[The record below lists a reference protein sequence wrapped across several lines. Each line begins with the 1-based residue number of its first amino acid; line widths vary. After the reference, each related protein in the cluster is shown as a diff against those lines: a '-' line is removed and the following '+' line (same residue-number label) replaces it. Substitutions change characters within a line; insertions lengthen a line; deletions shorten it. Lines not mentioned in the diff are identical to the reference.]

1 MHDNPLMKRQL
12 WDELITNDIFRCKAG
27 SVKLM
32 TTNPQQGFELRD
44 IFSLNNT
51 VKFIHIVA
59 DPRQVTLNLWLKQ
72 RENIGR
78 ERIAITRVNRNQNIA
93 LLFVLG
99 LFNWFRAKTGLQINW
114 GSHQYI
120 FKWGTENQQ
129 SACYLIVDTC
139 TSQLQQL
146 KEFLL
151 KFWLSHFQFLNYS
164 YWHFLK
170 PYHTFIAIKITTFLV
185 ARKLK

>member
-12 WDELITNDIFRCKAG
+12 CDELITYDIFRCKAG
-27 SVKLM
+27 AVKLM

-93 LLFVLG
+93 LIFVLG
-99 LFNWFRAKTGLQINW
+99 LFN
-114 GSHQYI
+114 
-120 FKWGTENQQ
+120 
-129 SACYLIVDTC
+129 
-139 TSQLQQL
+139 
-146 KEFLL
+146 
-151 KFWLSHFQFLNYS
+151 
-164 YWHFLK
+164 
-170 PYHTFIAIKITTFLV
+170 
-185 ARKLK
+185 